1 MINESIK
8 NISTSAFFK
17 GENVG
22 CSFESDN
29 LTSIYKGFYT
39 QTHISPKIAY
49 HQIQLHQ
56 QLLFQSSLIQ
66 EAAELQ
72 YQIGEISVSF
82 ACNI

>member
-22 CSFESDN
+22 CRFESDN

-39 QTHISPKIAY
+39 QTHILPKIS
-49 HQIQLHQ
+49 LP
-56 QLLFQSSLIQ
+56 SSTVASIM
-66 EAAELQ
+66 
-72 YQIGEISVSF
+72 IVSVF
-82 ACNI
+82 FDTGGC